1 MDLVE
6 AHFRAGSPHDAADD
20 PCLELDRTEH
30 VAVPPEVIGRVA
42 AGRDLRHRAM
52 DDGTGWANEH
62 QRANRPQTRPEKPA
76 EPGIGVE
83 AAPDHVS
90 RAAGETGGQALG
102 GFPLTAEQRNFVR
115 RRVVAVGA
123 YDGEAVF
130 PATGLANSG

>member
-1 MDLVE
+1 
-6 AHFRAGSPHDAADD
+6 
-20 PCLELDRTEH
+20 
-30 VAVPPEVIGRVA
+30 
-42 AGRDLRHRAM
+42 M
-52 DDGTGWANEH
+52 DDGAGWAGEDE
-62 QRANRPQTRPEKPA
+62 RANRPQTRPEKPR

-83 AAPDHVS
+83 AALDHVS
-90 RAAGETGGQALG
+90 RAAGEIRGQALG